1 MSKPVILKKKE
12 SFQEVPENKEVK
24 EELKKEIKK
33 EVEKETKKE
42 ARYHA
47 CRYKGFYLDKEMN

>member
-1 MSKPVILKKKE
+1 MSRPVILKKKE

-33 EVEKETKKE
+33 EVEKETKK
-42 ARYHA
+42 RHDIMLVDI
-47 CRYKGFYLDKEMN
+47 KGFTLIKK

>member
-1 MSKPVILKKKE
+1 LSKPVILKKKE

-33 EVEKETKKE
+33 EVEKETKK
-42 ARYHA
+42 RHDIMLVDI
-47 CRYKGFYLDKEMN
+47 KGFTLIKK